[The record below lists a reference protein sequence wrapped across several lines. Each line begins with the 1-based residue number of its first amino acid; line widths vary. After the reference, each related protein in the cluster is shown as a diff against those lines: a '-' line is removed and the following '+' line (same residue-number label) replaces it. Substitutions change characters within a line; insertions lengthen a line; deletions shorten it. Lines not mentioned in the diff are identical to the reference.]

1 MPVTAQPLRPP
12 LRLFA
17 YLVTMITAEMPRNV
31 APPAKQS
38 ACGREQVH
46 DANVVATMLVHGIG
60 TVVTMNTDDF
70 TRFGRYVSLVRL

>member
-1 MPVTAQPLRPP
+1 MP
-12 LRLFA
+12 
-17 YLVTMITAEMPRNV
+17 

-38 ACGREQVH
+38 ACGGEQVH

-70 TRFGRYVSLVRL
+70 TRFGRYVSVVRL